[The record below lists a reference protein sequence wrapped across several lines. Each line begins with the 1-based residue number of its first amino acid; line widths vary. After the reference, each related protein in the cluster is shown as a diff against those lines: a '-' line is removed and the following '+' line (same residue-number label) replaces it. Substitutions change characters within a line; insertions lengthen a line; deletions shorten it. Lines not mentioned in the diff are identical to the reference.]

1 MPKVDP
7 ALKASHPH
15 HNMKSP
21 MTAFPGL
28 PIGGSPLISHRPN
41 LGPIHFAAV
50 NAVKKLYQLDFS
62 LLSLVNMI
70 KNTD

>member
-41 LGPIHFAAV
+41 LGPIILAAV
-50 NAVKKLYQLDFS
+50 NA
-62 LLSLVNMI
+62 M
-70 KNTD
+70 KNHISYYLFL